1 MPVSDIPL
9 QLQVLQLHL
18 EAELTNGINE
28 LLEADVIFV
37 MGSNT
42 TENHPV
48 IGAKIRQALRK
59 GSKLIVADPRKIELS
74 MMQILP
80 ADQARDKYRFGQ
92 RNDECYTV

>member
-1 MPVSDIPL
+1 M
-9 QLQVLQLHL
+9 
-18 EAELTNGINE
+18 TNGINE

-42 TENHPV
+42 TENLSCNRS
-48 IGAKIRQALRK
+48 KIRQALRK

-74 MMQILP
+74 NDADTFLQIS
-80 ADQARDKYRFGQ
+80 RDNIITGQ